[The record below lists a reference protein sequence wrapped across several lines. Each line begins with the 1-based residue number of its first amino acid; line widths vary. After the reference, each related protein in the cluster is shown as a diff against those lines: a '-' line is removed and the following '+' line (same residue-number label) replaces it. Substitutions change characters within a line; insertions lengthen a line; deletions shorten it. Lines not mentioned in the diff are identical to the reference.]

1 VRWLWSNGGF
11 LPPNLQFSRFLQGPY
26 EHLGVKGRTGARKV
40 DKTYAHIS
48 LRDIA
53 NLRSVALLLANGIE
67 GTGTFTGVNAVQRS
81 MSGSAGT
88 SHLDIRDWAAG
99 FRGQGSRR
107 RLQQGLFRA
116 VQSRGCGA
124 PATLANS
131 DGRGKAELI
140 SAPHNLGNHGGL
152 ICCVHKGTNS
162 PA

>member
-1 VRWLWSNGGF
+1 
-11 LPPNLQFSRFLQGPY
+11 
-26 EHLGVKGRTGARKV
+26 V

-81 MSGSAGT
+81 MSGPRALRIWAFGT
-88 SHLDIRDWAAG
+88 GPPVLG
-99 FRGQGSRR
+99 GK
-107 RLQQGLFRA
+107 A
-116 VQSRGCGA
+116 VVVVC
-124 PATLANS
+124 

-152 ICCVHKGTNS
+152 ICCVHKGTDS